1 MLNHET
7 KERRKLN
14 NDKND
19 VSSENRQGTAAR
31 RMPIALDGTAFRCAT
46 FVDTTGTLLTIQ
58 WTPTVV
64 LWHHFLFAE
73 NARAVIL
80 TDALVTFLGGDAL
93 TIFTAW
99 IGITC
104 ARSID

>member
-1 MLNHET
+1 M
-7 KERRKLN
+7 
-14 NDKND
+14 
-19 VSSENRQGTAAR
+19 SSENRQGTAERKR
-31 RMPIALDGTAFRCAT
+31 RIALNGAAFRCAT
-46 FVDTTGTLLTIQ
+46 LVDTTGTLLTVQ

-64 LWHHFLFAE
+64 LGHHFLFAE

-80 TDALVTFLGGDAL
+80 TDALVTFFGGDAL

-99 IGITC
+99 VGIAR